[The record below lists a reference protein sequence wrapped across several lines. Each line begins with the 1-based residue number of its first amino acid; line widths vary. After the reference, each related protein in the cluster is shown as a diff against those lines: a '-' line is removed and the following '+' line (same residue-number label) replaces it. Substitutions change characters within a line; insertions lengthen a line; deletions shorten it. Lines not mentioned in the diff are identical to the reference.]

1 MEEHTM
7 PTTTVPV
14 NITPEASERIA
25 QRGLQAP
32 IDQMIDQ
39 AVKMVPGIRRVEIS
53 LEGPYDTHDEPYLEA
68 AAYRDYALANED
80 ISEEEAY
87 AHWKV
92 ETFPPDVLWQVSL
105 HLHWDWPNAR

>member
-1 MEEHTM
+1 M

-32 IDQMIDQ
+32 IDQMIEQ
-39 AVKMVPGIRRVEIS
+39 AVKMVPGIRRVEIG

-68 AAYRDYALANED
+68 SAYRDPCYFQETD
-80 ISEEEAY
+80 PVTPEVRQYDRWIVEAM
-87 AHWKV
+87 AD
-92 ETFPPDVLWQVSL
+92 DVRWQVML
-105 HLHWDWPNAR
+105 HIHWDAPDAR